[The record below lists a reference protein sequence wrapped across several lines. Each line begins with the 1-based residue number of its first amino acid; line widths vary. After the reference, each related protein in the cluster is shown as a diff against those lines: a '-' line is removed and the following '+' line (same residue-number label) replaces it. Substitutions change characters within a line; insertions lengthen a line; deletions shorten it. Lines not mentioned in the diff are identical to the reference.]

1 MTSTQV
7 AEFESKEACPR
18 CQEHKLFTNDV
29 QKDAPFVRYHC
40 LCCNYE
46 FSQKSEEKAK
56 KKKKAESR
64 SEQYL
69 GMLFV
74 VVTMFVIVLITLDE
88 QRQVEQ
94 GESAPSSRIEL
105 LRRQIS

>member
-7 AEFESKEACPR
+7 AEFKSKEACPR

-40 LCCNYE
+40 LSCNYE
-46 FSQKSEEKAK
+46 FSQKVKNKVRK
-56 KKKKAESR
+56 KKKTER

-74 VVTMFVIVLITLDE
+74 VVTMFVIVLITLDN
-88 QRQVEQ
+88 QRQADQVEP
-94 GESAPSSRIEL
+94 ALSSRIEL
-105 LRRQIS
+105 LRRWIS